1 MTPEYRER
9 REAKH
14 AAQAT
19 NRPHSTNMD
28 LETIDLTLKIP
39 RLTWLNGK
47 QFKQANGGRKN
58 ISGHAE
64 EHARAN
70 KDNAELPVSIGG
82 IDENL
87 GLSGDNTNPIH

>member
-14 AAQAT
+14 AAHAA

-64 EHARAN
+64 EHAQAN
-70 KDNAELPVSIGG
+70 KDMYNLFEKTTGKSLPDGYREG
-82 IDENL
+82 
-87 GLSGDNTNPIH
+87 